1 MRILLIED
9 DDAVARSVELMLK
22 SESFDVHITN
32 LGEKGVSL
40 GKLYHYDLILLD
52 LNLPD
57 ISGYEVVRQLR
68 DAKIQTSILILSGLV
83 EIRDKV
89 KGLGFGADDYLT
101 KPFYKEELV
110 ARILAVVRRSKGHA
124 ESIVMSDDL
133 IVKLSHK
140 EAEVNGTRVNLTNK
154 EYQILETLALRK
166 GMTLTKEMI
175 LSHLYGGKDE
185 PEIKII
191 DVYICKLRKKLAKA
205 SGGKSYLDTVM
216 GQGYMLH
223 DSAHNQKAA

>member
-1 MRILLIED
+1 
-9 DDAVARSVELMLK
+9 
-22 SESFDVHITN
+22 
-32 LGEKGVSL
+32 
-40 GKLYHYDLILLD
+40 
-52 LNLPD
+52 
-57 ISGYEVVRQLR
+57 
-68 DAKIQTSILILSGLV
+68 
-83 EIRDKV
+83 
-89 KGLGFGADDYLT
+89 
-101 KPFYKEELV
+101 
-110 ARILAVVRRSKGHA
+110 VRRSKGHA
-124 ESIVMSDDL
+124 ESIVVIDDL
-133 IVKLSHK
+133 IVKLSRK

-154 EYQILETLALRK
+154 EYQILEALALRK
-166 GMTLTKEMI
+166 GMTLTKEML

>member
-9 DDAVARSVELMLK
+9 DNTVARSVELMLK

-124 ESIVMSDDL
+124 ESIVVIDDL
-133 IVKLSHK
+133 IVKLSRK

-154 EYQILETLALRK
+154 EYQILEALALRK
-166 GMTLTKEMI
+166 GMTLTKEML

-205 SGGKSYLDTVM
+205 SGGKSYLDTVT